1 MPPKRVISVLIEAIT
16 ILYTYIAALFRIFLA
31 FTRFPLLLPVFP
43 GIFLYCM
50 LIFYLYSL
58 YTYLVY
64 YT

>member
-16 ILYTYIAALFRIFLA
+16 ILYTYIAAFSLLY
-31 FTRFPLLLPVFP
+31 TRFPCFLPAFP

-64 YT
+64 YA